1 LRADARAGLAALA
14 LLLPL
19 AAGCRQGMFDQAK
32 YEPYEKSA
40 LFPEQSSARQIPEGT
55 VARGRLMEDRVLA
68 TGVEEGGEFAALP
81 VPVTR
86 ELLARGRER
95 YDVFC
100 APCHDRVGGGDGMIV
115 RRGFVRPP
123 SYHTARL
130 RDAPDGYLFDVMS
143 RGFGQMPSYA
153 SQVPPED
160 RWAIVAYIRALQLS
174 QDAGLAELPPAVRRV
189 AVAALAAQPPFPA
202 PPTSGETGPRGTS
215 ARRPAAPP
223 AQELGAPADSPTDA
237 GLGPPPAAAPAP
249 DQEPERP

>member
-1 LRADARAGLAALA
+1 MKSKIDLIAALA
-14 LLLPL
+14 WL
-19 AAGCRQGMFDQAK
+19 AFGVTACRQDMHDQAK
-32 YEPYEKSA
+32 LEPYE
-40 LFPEQSSARQIPEGT
+40 SSRFFADGQASRPLPAGT
-55 VARGRLMEDRVLA
+55 VARGQLREDKLLHTGMTPAGPFTAVLPIPLDARVL
-68 TGVEEGGEFAALP
+68 
-81 VPVTR
+81 R
-86 ELLARGRER
+86 RGRDR
-95 YDVFC
+95 FDVFC